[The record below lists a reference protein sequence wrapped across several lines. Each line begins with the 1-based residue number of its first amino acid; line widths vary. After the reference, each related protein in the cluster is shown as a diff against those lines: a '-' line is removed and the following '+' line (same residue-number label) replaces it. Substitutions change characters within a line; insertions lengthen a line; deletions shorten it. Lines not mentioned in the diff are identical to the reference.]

1 VTNAALAV
9 RVGILVLMK
18 EMSATEVVRH
28 FSAVLDSAE
37 NGEAVVITRGGRQV
51 AMLVPAPR
59 ANGGA
64 LLDVF
69 RRWQGRVP
77 VDDTFA
83 ADVAAARLGDPGL
96 DRDPWAD

>member
-1 VTNAALAV
+1 
-9 RVGILVLMK
+9 
-18 EMSATEVVRH
+18 MSATEVARR
-28 FSAVLDSAE
+28 FSAVLDDAE

-69 RRWQGRVP
+69 RRWQGLVP
-77 VDDTFA
+77 IGDSFE
-83 ADVAAARLGDPGL
+83 ADVAEIRQNDPDL